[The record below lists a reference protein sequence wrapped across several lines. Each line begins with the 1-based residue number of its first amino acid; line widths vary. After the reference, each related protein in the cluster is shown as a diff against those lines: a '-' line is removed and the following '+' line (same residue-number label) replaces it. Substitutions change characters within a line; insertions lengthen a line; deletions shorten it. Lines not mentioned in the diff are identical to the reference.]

1 MEDNGCHYISTGNED
16 LSNWLRF
23 VRPAQNI
30 VEQNL
35 VVHQVG
41 QSLYFFVKRDI
52 KQGEELLFWFSK
64 EYAVICGN
72 YLFIFLYRYLS
83 CIVMQYL
90 YAYWLVGRCVL
101 YGSSACI
108 NVLYACLKIA
118 VYREIFGPFYF
129 CPFCPNGLWVNLR
142 VEEFFI
148 LLFLNKINKHV
159 WANIRLCEI
168 IYWCKIVK
176 KIYWAKITLYT
187 DI

>member
-64 EYAVICGN
+64 EYAVICGK
-72 YLFIFLYRYLS
+72 LFIFIYQFLFWR
-83 CIVMQYL
+83 VMQYL
-90 YAYWLVGRCVL
+90 YAYWLVGHYV
-101 YGSSACI
+101 
-108 NVLYACLKIA
+108 A
-118 VYREIFGPFYF
+118 VWLQ
-129 CPFCPNGLWVNLR
+129 CM
-142 VEEFFI
+142 
-148 LLFLNKINKHV
+148 
-159 WANIRLCEI
+159 
-168 IYWCKIVK
+168 
-176 KIYWAKITLYT
+176 
-187 DI
+187 